1 VLKRSGEIPLFPFVN
16 TWGRFINLA
25 PKEKIED
32 IIEKLGSPIA
42 EQMGYELVAV
52 EYRKEGPDWILRCFI
67 DSTAGIG
74 INECQHFSEAL
85 GKALDEKDPMPGSY
99 LLEIS
104 SPGIERPLRKDADFI
119 RFTGTKVEVTLH
131 KALNGQ
137 KVYQGEL
144 LGLVAGEMQPMVR
157 MEWNNA
163 IIEIPRTEIAKAH
176 IMAEVFGPKGGKKR
190 K

>member
-1 VLKRSGEIPLFPFVN
+1 M
-16 TWGRFINLA
+16 A
-25 PKEKIED
+25 PKERIED
-32 IIEKLGSPIA
+32 IIEKLASPIA
-42 EQMGYELVAV
+42 EEMGYELVAV

-67 DSTAGIG
+67 DNPTGIG
-74 INECQHFSEAL
+74 INECQQFSEAL
-85 GKALDEKDPMPGSY
+85 GEKLDEADPIPGSY
-99 LLEIS
+99 LLEVS

-119 RFTGTKVEVTLH
+119 RFIGATIELTLH

-157 MEWNNA
+157 IQRNDA
-163 IIEIPRTEIAKAH
+163 IIEIPRTDIAKAH